1 MEDIMAS
8 RAKAVSIASLTKAID
23 AGVKLAAKRHGVTL
37 GGDTVIK
44 DWEIL
49 GRILRDRGNLTNPLD
64 VAQTI
69 ATGGRLKGTPVAAKI
84 GKDILVGV
92 IPLNVELNLRR

>member
-1 MEDIMAS
+1 MAK
-8 RAKAVSIASLTKAID
+8 RAKAVSLGSLTRAID

-37 GGDTVIK
+37 GGDTIIR

-49 GRILRDRGNLTNPLD
+49 GKILRAQGEAANPLD

-69 ATGGRLKGTPVAAKI
+69 ASGGKLPGIPIAAKL

-92 IPLNVELNLRR
+92 IPLFNMTLPR

>member
-1 MEDIMAS
+1 MAS
-8 RAKAVSIASLTKAID
+8 RAKAISIASLTKAID
-23 AGVKLAAKRHGVTL
+23 AGVKLAAKRHGVSL
-37 GGDTVIK
+37 GSDTVIK

-49 GRILRDRGNLTNPLD
+49 GKILREQSRLANPVD

-69 ATGGRLKGTPVAAKI
+69 ATGGKLKGIPIAAKI

-92 IPLNVELNLRR
+92 IPMDFDTFLPR

>member
-1 MEDIMAS
+1 MAS
-8 RAKAVSIASLTKAID
+8 RAKAVSVASLSKSID

-37 GGDTVIK
+37 GSDTVIK

-49 GRILRDRGNLTNPLD
+49 GRILRDRANLANPLE

-69 ATGGRLKGTPVAAKI
+69 ATGGKLRGTPVAAKI

-92 IPLNVELNLRR
+92 IPFDFDVNFRR

>member
-1 MEDIMAS
+1 MAT

-37 GGDTVIK
+37 GSDTVIR

-49 GRILRDRGNLTNPLD
+49 GRILRQQASLANPLE

-69 ATGGRLKGTPVAAKI
+69 ATGGKLKGVPIAAKI

-92 IPLNVELNLRR
+92 IPYDFNVNLPR

>member
-1 MEDIMAS
+1 MAT
-8 RAKAVSIASLTKAID
+8 RAKAVSIASLSKAID
-23 AGVKLAAKRHGVTL
+23 TGVKLAAKRHGVTL
-37 GGDTVIK
+37 GSDTVIK

-49 GRILRDRGNLTNPLD
+49 GRILRDRRNLTNPLD

-69 ATGGRLKGTPVAAKI
+69 ATGGRLKGVPVAAKI

-92 IPLNVELNLRR
+92 IPFDFDVNFRR

>member
-1 MEDIMAS
+1 MAS
-8 RAKAVSIASLTKAID
+8 RAKSVSIASLAKSID
-23 AGVKLAAKRHGVTL
+23 AGVKLAARRHGVKL

-49 GRILRDRGNLTNPLD
+49 GRLLRDRGNLINPLD

-69 ATGGRLKGTPVAAKI
+69 ATGGKLKGVPVAAKI

-92 IPLNVELNLRR
+92 IPLNVDLNIRG

>member
-1 MEDIMAS
+1 MAT
-8 RAKAVSIASLTKAID
+8 RAKAVSLGSLTKAID

-37 GGDTVIK
+37 GGETIIR

-49 GRILRDRGNLTNPLD
+49 GRLLRAQGVAANPLD
-64 VAQTI
+64 VAQSI
-69 ATGGRLKGTPVAAKI
+69 AAGGRLQGIPVAAKL

-92 IPLNVELNLRR
+92 IPLFNMTLPRQ

>member
-1 MEDIMAS
+1 MVK
-8 RAKAVSIASLTKAID
+8 RAKSISIGSLTRAID
-23 AGVKLAAKRHGVTL
+23 AGVKLAAKRHDVTL
-37 GGDTVIK
+37 GSDTIIR

-49 GRILRDRGNLTNPLD
+49 GKILRAQGVAANPLD

-69 ATGGRLKGTPVAAKI
+69 ATGGKLPGIPIAAKL

-92 IPLNVELNLRR
+92 IPLFNMTLPR

>member
-1 MEDIMAS
+1 MAT
-8 RAKAVSIASLTKAID
+8 RAKSVSIGSLTKAID

-37 GGDTVIK
+37 GGETIIR
-44 DWEIL
+44 DWDIL
-49 GRILRDRGNLTNPLD
+49 GRLLRQRAGLGVNPLD

-69 ATGGRLKGTPVAAKI
+69 AAGGKLKGTPIAAKI

-92 IPLNVELNLRR
+92 IPFNIDVNLPR

>member
-1 MEDIMAS
+1 MAT
-8 RAKAVSIASLTKAID
+8 RAKAVSLGSLTKAID

-37 GGDTVIK
+37 GGETIIR

-49 GRILRDRGNLTNPLD
+49 GRILRQQAGLANPLE

-69 ATGGRLKGTPVAAKI
+69 ATGAKLPGIPIAARL

-92 IPLNVELNLRR
+92 IPVFNMTLPRQ

>member
-1 MEDIMAS
+1 MAT
-8 RAKAVSIASLTKAID
+8 RAKAVSIAALGKSID

-37 GGDTVIK
+37 GGETVIR

-49 GRILRDRGNLTNPLD
+49 GRFLKQHAGLANPLE

-69 ATGGRLKGTPVAAKI
+69 ATGSKLNGIPVVAKL

-92 IPLNVELNLRR
+92 IPIDVNVNFR

>member
-1 MEDIMAS
+1 MAT
-8 RAKAVSIASLTKAID
+8 RAKAVSLGSLTKAID
-23 AGVKLAAKRHGVTL
+23 AGVKLAARRHGVTL
-37 GGDTVIK
+37 GGETIIR

-49 GRILRDRGNLTNPLD
+49 GRLLRAQGVAANPLD

-69 ATGGRLKGTPVAAKI
+69 ATGGRLQGIPIAAKL

-92 IPLNVELNLRR
+92 IPLFNMTLPRQ

>member
-1 MEDIMAS
+1 MAT
-8 RAKAVSIASLTKAID
+8 RAKAVSISQLTRAID
-23 AGVKLAAKRHGVTL
+23 TGVKLAAKRHGVTL
-37 GGDTVIK
+37 GSDTVIR

-49 GRILRDRGNLTNPLD
+49 GRILRDRGALANPVD

-69 ATGGRLKGTPVAAKI
+69 ATGGKLKGIPIAAKI

-92 IPLNVELNLRR
+92 IPIDFNMNLPR